1 MFAAANANLIQVY
14 STFSFDNTANLKGH
28 SGKVSYCMQ
37 WVAAGSERVGLVA
50 TPTLTPPLLINVFQ
64 NGGRLE
70 ACVSFSFFSL
80 PGVKSEPPLRIQ
92 TKYENRK
99 SYFYFNK
106 P

>member
-1 MFAAANANLIQVY
+1 M
-14 STFSFDNTANLKGH
+14 
-28 SGKVSYCMQ
+28 
-37 WVAAGSERVGLVA
+37 VAAGSERVGLVA
-50 TPTLTPPLLINVFQ
+50 TPTLTTPLLINVFQ

-92 TKYENRK
+92 TKYGNRK